1 MCTDMIS
8 LACQVTDDQT
18 FLEFPPW
25 LQVFIN
31 SLLQNVTEGT
41 DSEDFCLV
49 KKCFHFHQL
58 LKTSMM
64 TFPGLLLLHNGT

>member
-8 LACQVTDDQT
+8 LACQVTDEQIL
-18 FLEFPPW
+18 LEFPPW

-49 KKCFHFHQL
+49 NMFYKL
-58 LKTSMM
+58 LRTSMV
-64 TFPGLLLLHNGT
+64 TKYL